1 MTNTERL
8 EHIAAWRSSG
18 LSRPEY
24 CKQNGLKYPTFMRWF
39 QLESEEKQDGKFIA
53 LSQLAPREQIVI
65 QFPNGIRVEYQGQL
79 SRSLLDLLQN
89 A

>member
-8 EHIAAWRSSG
+8 EHIAAWRASN

-24 CKQNGLKYPTFMRWF
+24 CKQKGLKYPTFMRWF
-39 QLESEEKQDGKFIA
+39 KLEKEEEGKFIA
-53 LSQLAPREQIVI
+53 LSRQEPIDPMVI
-65 QFPNGIRVEYQGQL
+65 QFPNGIRVEYQGQFTQGL
-79 SRSLLDLLQN
+79 IDLLQN